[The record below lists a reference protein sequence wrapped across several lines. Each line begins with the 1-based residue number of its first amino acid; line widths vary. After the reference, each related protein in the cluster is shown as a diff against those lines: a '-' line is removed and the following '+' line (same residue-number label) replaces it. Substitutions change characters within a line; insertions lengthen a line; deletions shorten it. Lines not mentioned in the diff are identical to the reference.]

1 MKDNRPR
8 KDEDCMIDSMYM
20 RYPEEPDSERESTVV
35 ISKGRGG
42 GGGGVVVPQ
51 EGSFGVTG

>member
-1 MKDNRPR
+1 
-8 KDEDCMIDSMYM
+8 MIDSMYM